1 MKSEQLLDALNDIND
16 SMIAETNPFHEEEII
31 TPMLQVTGGTGKGG
45 KRKMRKSILLV
56 AVCAVLLL
64 SGVVYAATGGDLLNI
79 IRNKGT
85 DGDGETTVEYLE
97 KTTVSMSDLRG
108 EIRNAPA
115 EIQEQVKAFNAL
127 SEMERM
133 ASSVMP
139 EVLRKSFGTVED
151 AIAYIGYDQLNYPK
165 INYPTESVDV
175 DMTGCEVP
183 DGYSLSTIIMTAT
196 QQYSSD
202 PAYFCQ
208 TLATFFTEHADANSV
223 MRLSLSERAE
233 LAEEQRV
240 AGGRTFSILHTNEP
254 NPDYEGEKL
263 LCTEVFTTENDV
275 VFLFHIV
282 YDEDNRAEAEAVITE
297 WMNSFSAN

>member
-1 MKSEQLLDALNDIND
+1 MKSEQLLDALNDIDD
-16 SMIAETNPFHEEEII
+16 SMIAETNPFHEEEIT
-31 TPMLQVTGGTGKGG
+31 TPVLQVTGGTGKGG

-56 AVCAVLLL
+56 AVCAVFLL

-97 KTTVSMSDLRG
+97 KTTVLMSDLRG
-108 EIRNAPA
+108 EIQNAPA
-115 EIQEQVKAFNAL
+115 EIQGQVEAFNAL

-139 EVLRKSFGTVED
+139 EALRKSFGTVED

-183 DGYSLSTIIMTAT
+183 DGYSLSTITMTAT

-208 TLATFFTEHADANSV
+208 TLATFFTEHADANAA

-254 NPDYEGEKL
+254 DPDYEGEKL

-282 YDEDNRAEAEAVITE
+282 YGEDNRTEAEAVITE
-297 WMNSFSAN
+297 WMNSFSE